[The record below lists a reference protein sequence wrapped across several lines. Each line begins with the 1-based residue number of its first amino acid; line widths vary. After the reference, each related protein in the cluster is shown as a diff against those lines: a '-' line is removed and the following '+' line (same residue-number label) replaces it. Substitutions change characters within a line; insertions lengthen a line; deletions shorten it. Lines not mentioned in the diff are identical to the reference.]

1 MKSKQQKSKEIES
14 GKDLLGKNQTVVF
27 ADFTGTAFEDLKR
40 LKSELKKVGGVFK
53 VVKKRLLKIAFQ
65 KQGIEFDP
73 TQFESQVG
81 SVFLKGEL
89 TSAASTVYKF
99 QKDLTKAKKPF
110 KVLGAYEIPKKNFL
124 NAEQFLVI
132 AKLPSREVLL
142 GQVLGMFT
150 APLRSFMMI
159 VDQLSKRGGTQSEQ
173 KVAT

>member
-1 MKSKQQKSKEIES
+1 MKTKLQKAKEIES
-14 GKDLLGKNQTVVF
+14 GKDLLGRNQTVVF

-53 VVKKRLLKIAFQ
+53 VLKKRLLKIAFQ

-81 SVFLKGEL
+81 SVFVKGEL
-89 TSAASTVYKF
+89 TEAASTVYKF

-110 KVLGAYEIPKKNFL
+110 KILGAYEVSKKNFL

-150 APLRSFMMI
+150 APLRSFMI
-159 VDQLSKRGGTQSEQ
+159 IIQELSKRGVVQEEQ
-173 KVAT
+173 KVVT